1 MEIEIPIVK
10 EAYEKLS
17 LTEEDIKSYYQIA
30 DYAQEKIYSKFKEAI
45 DSDHYKRRWLYEL
58 LQNAVDC
65 SDDSGVSVKISFYEN
80 QGNFFLIF
88 EHNGGYFNPPKVWNK
103 DHDFKNFILAKTGK
117 SPSDEG
123 IGKFGTGFLSTHC
136 LAHKIEIEGIC
147 RDEKGE
153 LVQQIVTLDREEFYK
168 EDNESI
174 QIRTL
179 KIIKSLKDYDNSK
192 NTEIIGKP
200 SARFKYYLTDDGKQK
215 ALEGLKELDFSIQF
229 VLASNPELKK
239 VEIKNGET
247 SIQYSNGDY
256 SDYGSMKIHT
266 TIVSDIDN
274 RLTLTKRDEF
284 QVDNIKFSLSLLKP
298 LLATEEG
305 FEINNQ
311 NEFYQ
316 EVFGKLMPSLYCSYP
331 LIGSEDFQFPM
342 IINSKKFKPN
352 TERNGILNN
361 KTSEI
366 NDLLIVKA
374 VELYE
379 QLLSESLELYTGK
392 INHLVLTPNKFDFG
406 ESSWINKD
414 WYKSIISNIRNG
426 ILKTPLIKTYS
437 SPSKRIS
444 ILNDS
449 SSPQIY
455 FFSNSLLEKI
465 GGEKSDFILDI
476 SKIYKGQ
483 IPIIEELMDWQSIIW
498 EDSSIIQ
505 LDLKTII
512 EKISSYKTLKEF
524 SLSFR
529 SENNPEP
536 EESLINN
543 GLLLINNICRYVNIT
558 DLDNMVSY
566 FSHKKNYVEYGFIP
580 SRSGKFK
587 LFNELKKDIGQI
599 SNTIN
604 DQLLD
609 IRQKF
614 FPTLIDYRDSLIHPE
629 IAIKSD
635 LSAELKEETVIDEI
649 LKGVDESLKTHS
661 EIIKEMESGNLTRKN
676 FRELIET
683 KLSDFWEWS
692 TKYDP
697 NEKFIKD
704 SYRRKILQSIIDP
717 KKSQFLTANLA
728 LDRSG
733 KMSLERQHEILH
745 DEELDEKLAAGEKL
759 LSAQKDEAERFE
771 RNKKIGKYFEGLM
784 YTLLVEE
791 FGTDMV
797 GHVDGDQDFVV
808 GKYHLELKSIKG
820 ANSVKMHPRQAEKAQ
835 EIKSNYYLCVFEY
848 HKSHE
853 EVTIEEFKSGLRLT
867 NEIGDKLDQV
877 VINMASYEVGDDN
890 LEIEFP
896 SLYKSFDGVTP
907 YKYIIKKPIWGEK
920 VFEEVTSFI
929 GGSLSSN

>member
-1 MEIEIPIVK
+1 MEIKLEKVK
-10 EAYEKLS
+10 EIFEALKL
-17 LTEEDIKSYYQIA
+17 TQEDTRVHGQLA
-30 DYAQEKIYSKFKEAI
+30 NYAQDKIFKSFENAT
-45 DSDHYKRRWLYEL
+45 SQDHYNRRWLYEL

-65 SDDSGVSVKISFYEN
+65 TEDTGLTIDISLFEEEGQSY
-80 QGNFFLIF
+80 LKF
-88 EHNGGYFNPPKVWNK
+88 EHNGGYFNPPKDWNK
-103 DHDFKNFILAKTGK
+103 DHDFKNFILAQTGK
-117 SPSDEG
+117 TPTDEST
-123 IGKFGTGFLSTHC
+123 GKFGTGFLATHC
-136 LAHKIEIEGIC
+136 LANKIKVEGIC
-147 RDEKGE
+147 KDEGE
-153 LVQQIVTLDREEFYK
+153 GLSYRTVVLDREEFKY
-168 EDNESI
+168 EDDESI

-179 KIIKSLKDYDNSK
+179 KIIKALKDYDNLK
-192 NTEIIGKP
+192 ENNIEGKP
-200 SARFKYYLTDDGKQK
+200 SARFTYYLTSDGLDKVK
-215 ALEGLKELDFSIQF
+215 EGFKEFKHTVQF
-229 VLASNPELKK
+229 VFSCNPKLSKITISEEATKFTYLNSN
-239 VEIKNGET
+239 
-247 SIQYSNGDY
+247 YSK
-256 SDYGSMKIHT
+256 YGSM
-266 TIVSDIDN
+266 IVHKTLVNEVIE
-274 RLTLTKRDEF
+274 LHTLTKEEEF
-284 QVDNIKFSLSLLKP
+284 QLGDIKVSVSLLKP
-298 LLATEEG
+298 LKETAEG
-305 FEINNQ
+305 FEIINQNLLYQ
-311 NEFYQ
+311 NEF
-316 EVFGKLMPSLYCSYP
+316 GKSMPSLFCSYP
-331 LIGSEDFQFPM
+331 LIGSEDFQFPV
-342 IINSKKFKPN
+342 IINSKQFKPN
-352 TERNGILNN
+352 TERNGIKNN
-361 KTSEI
+361 KSSEI
-366 NDLLIVKA
+366 NDLIIVKA
-374 VELYE
+374 VELYSQMLTE
-379 QLLSESLELYTGK
+379 TLELYTGQ

-414 WYKSIISNIRNG
+414 WYKDTITSIRSY
-426 ILKTPLIKTYS
+426 ILKAPLIKTYS
-437 SPSKRIS
+437 SPLKRIS
-444 ILNDS
+444 IIDESNTT
-449 SSPQIY
+449 QIY
-455 FFSNSLLEKI
+455 FFSNRLLEKL
-465 GGEKSDFILDI
+465 EKKEGFIYDV
-476 SKIYKGQ
+476 SKLLKGK
-483 IPIIEELMDWQSIIW
+483 IPVIEELSDWQSILW
-498 EDSSIIQ
+498 EDSSIVT
-505 LDLKTII
+505 LDLKAII
-512 EKISSYKTLKEF
+512 EKVSNHRKLKDF
-524 SLSFR
+524 ALSLR
-529 SENNPEP
+529 SETTPEP
-536 EESLINN
+536 EENLINQALVLINN
-543 GLLLINNICRYVNIT
+543 LCDYVRITDPDNRGSYYSHSKNGLL
-558 DLDNMVSY
+558 
-566 FSHKKNYVEYGFIP
+566 FPFIP
-580 SRSGKFK
+580 SRSYQFK
-587 LFNELKKDIGQI
+587 VFSGLKKDIGQI

-609 IRQKF
+609 IRQAF
-614 FPTLIDYRDSLIHPE
+614 FPHLDDLRDSLIHNE
-629 IAIKSD
+629 ISIKIE
-635 LSAELKEETVIDEI
+635 LVPELKEESVIDEVI
-649 LKGVDESLKTHS
+649 KGVDESLKLHS
-661 EIIKEMESGNLTRKN
+661 EIIKEMESGNQMRKVL
-676 FRELIET
+676 RDQIET

-692 TKYDP
+692 TIHDP
-697 NEKFIKD
+697 EEKFVKD